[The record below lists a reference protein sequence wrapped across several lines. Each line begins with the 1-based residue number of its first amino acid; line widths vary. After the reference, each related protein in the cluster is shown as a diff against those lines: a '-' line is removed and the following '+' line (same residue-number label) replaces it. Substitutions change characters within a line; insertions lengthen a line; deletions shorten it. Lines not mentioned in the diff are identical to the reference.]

1 MKHLFPIRPLPLLT
15 LAAMLAIALVM
26 QAVAVPEDELARRAS
41 WAIPDVKQVQEK
53 LTLWL
58 SNFHPTFGRQREFS
72 KSWPQAKSDSGPEL
86 LEYVAKTIALVD
98 PQASAFVDFCGDTSH
113 RDQLPE
119 FAILSTDNPSNFVR
133 HNLRLYYARWLIEQ
147 RMLSEAHQQLSGL
160 DPSDVVAPATLL
172 FYQSVVAH
180 HLIDKQECIKTIDQ
194 LLEHESS
201 LPRRYV
207 EVARLMRTDIQLL
220 ETESLDEISRIMRN
234 VRIRLDLGRAGKR
247 VQTEEEEILEKLKQ
261 KIDQLEQ
268 QQQQAQSGVGGGAS
282 PQSPAGDAYEGGGSA
297 PGDVDPKSLSKKAGW
312 GNLPPKQRQEA
323 LQQVSRDFPTHYRD
337 VIEAYFKKIAREDIR
352 P

>member
-1 MKHLFPIRPLPLLT
+1 MKHLFPIRPLLT
-15 LAAMLAIALVM
+15 LAAMLAIALAM
-26 QAVAVPEDELARRAS
+26 RADEVPEDELARRAS
-41 WAIPDVKQVQEK
+41 WTIPDTEQVQEK

-58 SNFHPTFGRQREFS
+58 SNFHPTFDPQKEFS
-72 KSWPQAKSDSGPEL
+72 EFRSRVKTDSGPEL
-86 LEYVAKTIALVD
+86 LEHVAKTIALVD
-98 PQASAFVDFCGDTSH
+98 PQASELVDFCGNTTTQ
-113 RDQLPE
+113 DQPPA
-119 FAILSTDNPSNFVR
+119 FTILSTDNPSDFVL

-147 RMLSEAHQQLSGL
+147 RLLNEAHHQLSGL
-160 DPSDVVAPATLL
+160 KPSDVVAPATLL

-180 HLIDKQECIKTIDQ
+180 HLIDKQECTRTIDQ

-207 EVARLMRTDIQLL
+207 EVARLMRTDIEALKK
-220 ETESLDEISRIMRN
+220 ESLDEISRMMRN

-268 QQQQAQSGVGGGAS
+268 QQQQSQSGAGGGSS
-282 PQSPAGDAYEGGGSA
+282 PQSPAGDSYEGGGSA

-337 VIEAYFKKIAREDIR
+337 VIEAYFKKIARDDIR